1 MYRMEKILAKCLELD
16 LLPASE
22 SDVYQ
27 LQILMSGIQ
36 EQWLQHNQKHVI
48 IESHRF
54 LQCNDEPVSKGFL
67 PPLDF
72 DNDPT
77 LELNVGPQVG
87 EFLPSTSSAT
97 LLDIVN
103 SESRGGHLDKN
114 TDIIVSL
121 ASPPPPPSPS
131 LVYSTIHTTHT
142 N

>member
-1 MYRMEKILAKCLELD
+1 MVATQ
-16 LLPASE
+16 SE
-22 SDVYQ
+22 TCNCVFY
-27 LQILMSGIQ
+27 M
-36 EQWLQHNQKHVI
+36 VI

-77 LELNVGPQVG
+77 LELNVGPQVE

-103 SESRGGHLDKN
+103 SQSRGGHLDKN
-114 TDIIVSL
+114 SDIIVSL
-121 ASPPPPPSPS
+121 ASPPPPPSLS